1 VSEVED
7 AMDWFWG
14 VLKGDFEDEQ
24 TTGQIIVG
32 TAISMIPVLDQ
43 IADIRDLIANLLHIR
58 KDPDDTWR
66 WVALVITLIG
76 LVPVLGSLLKGV
88 FKIVFRFVKAGGKEA
103 EKAIEAI
110 LALLR
115 GAGKGD
121 PVRFLK
127 ELPYDAYLKDV
138 LKHFDDILNGL
149 RKGIDKSIDYMSSR
163 WLNWALGSTARR
175 LRLVEQE
182 LQRLQRVGHEKIPDA
197 MKALKVQVDKL
208 LAHAKPADV
217 KGDTNKV
224 NTLAHSSKP
233 LMRLEYEVAVKRIGD
248 NITAMRKAG
257 KSEEE
262 IAKWANEERR
272 SVGRKFK
279 DATDPD
285 LREIIYKRNTE
296 KFGDPLGP
304 SYEDLKRGYWIDN
317 KGKKTEIGNGLGK
330 TDRQISDAAAR
341 AGGDDFPWDKILE
354 YSHAKKSGDEE
365 AANRLLREID
375 RIVNKGK

>member
-1 VSEVED
+1 MSEVED

-76 LVPVLGSLLKGV
+76 LVPVLGSLLKGI
-88 FKIVFRFVKAGGKEA
+88 FKIVFRFVKTGGTEAG
-103 EKAIEAI
+103 KAIEAI

-248 NITAMRKAG
+248 DIAAMRKAG

-262 IAKWANEERR
+262 VARWANEQRR
-272 SVGRKFK
+272 AIGKKFK

-285 LREIIYKRNTE
+285 LREIIYRRNTK

-304 SYEDLKRGYWIDN
+304 TYEDLKRGYRIADD
-317 KGKKTEIGNGLGK
+317 GEIISISKTGPK
-330 TDRQISDAAAR
+330 TDRQIADSAAS

-354 YSHAKKSGDEE
+354 YSSAKRTGDEN
-365 AANRLLREID
+365 AMRRLLQEID
-375 RIVNKGK
+375 EIVNKGK